1 MTNEQ
6 IENYINGK
14 GGEELLARRVW
25 VAHLQWPQETGVA
38 YDNGEIRE
46 PKIKVTRE
54 CVNEVLMGDFN
65 NVFCA
70 TVDAPPRRKTRT
82 YWIRV
87 MNDEHHLYYPW
98 EVFLT
103 EAEAR
108 SAARR
113 KVKSMNAEFRERL
126 IKEVETLKRRVSYTQ
141 KRIAFLEKWIDSN
154 KESENG
160 ND

>member
-6 IENYINGK
+6 IEAYINGK

-54 CVNEVLMGDFN
+54 CVSEVLMGDLN

-70 TVDAPPRRKTRT
+70 TVDEPPRRRTRT
-82 YWIRV
+82 YWVRV
-87 MNDEHHLYYPW
+87 MNDEHTLYYPW
-98 EVFLT
+98 EVYLT

-108 SAARR
+108 SAAKK
-113 KVKSMNAEFRERL
+113 KVSKMVAEFRERL
-126 IKEVETLKRRVSYTQ
+126 VKEVETLKERVDYTQ
-141 KRIAFLEKWIDSN
+141 KRIKLLEAWINEHQDGGE
-154 KESENG
+154 K
-160 ND
+160 

>member
-6 IENYINGK
+6 IEEYINGN

-38 YDNGEIRE
+38 YADGEIRE
-46 PKIKVTRE
+46 PKIKVTQE
-54 CVNEVLMGDFN
+54 CVSEVLMGDLN

-70 TVDAPPRRKTRT
+70 TVDDPPRRRTRT

-87 MNDEHHLYYPW
+87 MNDEYHLYYPW
-98 EVFLT
+98 EVFMT

-108 SAARR
+108 SVARK
-113 KVKSMNAEFRERL
+113 KVSKMTAEFRERL
-126 IKEVETLKRRVSYTQ
+126 IKEVKTLKERIDHTQ
-141 KRIAFLEKWIDSN
+141 KRIALLEKWIG
-154 KESENG
+154 ENG
-160 ND
+160 EGETK